1 MRAIGILLVLS
12 LVAAGCKKQS
22 KPTELDSAPPKYV
35 SSGGGSAA
43 PNQSGNLTVS
53 GGQGA
58 IQAPRMA
65 AARAVNNAQLRD
77 LHLSMSQSYL
87 VDNKLPSKDEIMQE
101 AQKNSQLFPL
111 LKEEV
116 VILTGAT
123 RGDEIWAYTQYP
135 QRAGDH
141 YVITSQ
147 GVDQMSPE
155 VLRKR
160 LEQQRASIKMSK

>member
-1 MRAIGILLVLS
+1 MRVIGILMVLC
-12 LVAAGCKKQS
+12 LVAAGCKKKS
-22 KPTELDSAPPKYV
+22 KPMEPDSTPPKHV
-35 SSGGGSAA
+35 SSGGGPAA

-65 AARAVNNAQLRD
+65 AARTVNNAQLRD

-87 VDNKLPSKDEIMQE
+87 VDNKVPSKDEIMQE
-101 AQKNSQLFPL
+101 ARKNSQLFPL

-123 RGDEIWAYTQYP
+123 RGDEIWVYTQYP

-160 LEQQRASIKMSK
+160 LEQQRAPIKMSK